1 MKGVITAL
9 LILGAAAVAA
19 LNYHFILLDD
29 SLKVL
34 KKTEMTLEDTFIDA
48 RGPEKLKVLLRPA
61 LVKAGVKEFLEKEQ
75 K

>member
-19 LNYHFILLDD
+19 LNYHFILMDD
-29 SLKVL
+29 NLKVL
-34 KKTEMTLEDTFIDA
+34 KKTEMTLEDTFVNA
-48 RGPEKLKVLLRPA
+48 RGAEKLKILLRPA
-61 LVKAGVKEFLEKEQ
+61 LIKAGIKDILEKKQ